1 MQFPL
6 QKVGDGGSFQQA
18 GFSYTNYEKLT
29 GREAMGKLQGADM
42 VTILINL
49 FIKNKE
55 DVKDP
60 KVRQQYGMICGTVGI
75 VLNVLLFLGK
85 FLAGAVSHSISIT
98 ADAFNNLSD
107 AGSSCVT
114 LVGFK
119 MAGAKPDVGHP
130 FGHGRIEYIAG
141 LIVSGAILLMAVE
154 LVRTSVEKALHP
166 EPVEF
171 KALTAVVL
179 LVSILVKVY
188 MAYYNYRIGKKLG
201 SAAMRATATDS
212 LSDTCATTVV
222 LLSAIVGEVF
232 GIQIDGFCGIL
243 VGLFIF
249 YAGVSAAKETLDP
262 LLGQAPEETLVLQI
276 EEIVLSHQEVRGI
289 HDLLVHDYGPGR
301 LMISLHAEV
310 PAEGDILELHDVID
324 NIEVELRRKLNCDA
338 VIHMDPVVTED
349 KHILYLKQKVGEI
362 IQGIDPVISMHDFRV
377 VAGPTHTN
385 LIFDIVVPYEYRL
398 SDEALVG
405 QIQGRV
411 AKDLGEGHFVVIQV
425 DKAYCK

>member
-1 MQFPL
+1 M
-6 QKVGDGGSFQQA
+6 
-18 GFSYTNYEKLT
+18 
-29 GREAMGKLQGADM
+29 GRLQGADM

-49 FIKNKE
+49 LIQNKE
-55 DVKDP
+55 DVKNP
-60 KVRQQYGMICGTVGI
+60 KVRQQYGMICGLVGI
-75 VLNVLLFLGK
+75 ALNILLFVGK
-85 FLAGAVSHSISIT
+85 FAAGAISHSISIT

-154 LVRTSVEKALHP
+154 LVRTSIDKVLHP
-166 EPVEF
+166 QPVEF

-179 LVSILVKVY
+179 LASILVKIY
-188 MAYYNYRIGKKLG
+188 MAYYNYRIGKKLS

-212 LSDTCATTVV
+212 LGDTCATTVV
-222 LLSAIVGEVF
+222 LVSAIIGEAF
-232 GIQIDGFCGIL
+232 HIQIDGYCGIL

-262 LLGQAPEETLVLQI
+262 LLGQAPEETLVRQI
-276 EEIVLSHQEVRGI
+276 EEIVLSHEEICGI

-324 NIEVELRRKLNCDA
+324 NTEVELRRKLNCDA

-349 KHILYLKQKVGEI
+349 KHILYLKENIEEI
-362 IQGIDPVISMHDFRV
+362 IKKIDPVISMHDFRV

-385 LIFDIVVPYEYRL
+385 LIFDIVVPYDYRI
-398 SDEALVG
+398 SDEGLVG
-405 QIQGRV
+405 QIQECA
-411 AKDLGEGHFVVIQV
+411 AKKLGEGHFVVVQV

>member
-1 MQFPL
+1 
-6 QKVGDGGSFQQA
+6 
-18 GFSYTNYEKLT
+18 
-29 GREAMGKLQGADM
+29 M

-49 FIKNKE
+49 LIQNKE
-55 DVKDP
+55 DVKNP
-60 KVRQQYGMICGTVGI
+60 KVRQQYGMICGLVGI
-75 VLNVLLFLGK
+75 ALNILLFVGK
-85 FLAGAVSHSISIT
+85 FAAGAISHSISIT

-154 LVRTSVEKALHP
+154 LVRTSIDKVLHP
-166 EPVEF
+166 QPVEF

-179 LVSILVKVY
+179 LASILVKIY
-188 MAYYNYRIGKKLG
+188 MAYYNSRIGKKLS

-212 LSDTCATTVV
+212 LGDTCATTVV
-222 LLSAIVGEVF
+222 LVSAIIGEAF
-232 GIQIDGFCGIL
+232 HIQIDGYCGIL

-262 LLGQAPEETLVLQI
+262 LLGQAPEETLVRQI
-276 EEIVLSHQEVRGI
+276 EEIVLSHEEICGI

-324 NIEVELRRKLNCDA
+324 NTEVELRRKLNCDA

-349 KHILYLKQKVGEI
+349 KHILYLKENIEEI
-362 IQGIDPVISMHDFRV
+362 IKKIDPVISMHDFRV

-385 LIFDIVVPYEYRL
+385 LIFDIVVPYDYRI
-398 SDEALVG
+398 SDEGLVG
-405 QIQGRV
+405 QIQECA
-411 AKDLGEGHFVVIQV
+411 AKKLGEGHFVVVQV

>member
-1 MQFPL
+1 
-6 QKVGDGGSFQQA
+6 
-18 GFSYTNYEKLT
+18 
-29 GREAMGKLQGADM
+29 MGKLQGADM

-49 FIKNKE
+49 LIQNKE
-55 DVKDP
+55 DVKNP
-60 KVRQQYGMICGTVGI
+60 KVRQQYGMICGLVGI
-75 VLNVLLFLGK
+75 ALNILLFVGK
-85 FLAGAVSHSISIT
+85 FLAGAISHSISIT

-154 LVRTSVEKALHP
+154 LVRTSIDKVLHP
-166 EPVEF
+166 QPVEF

-222 LLSAIVGEVF
+222 LASAIIGDAF
-232 GIQIDGFCGIL
+232 HIQIDGYCGIL

-262 LLGQAPEETLVLQI
+262 LLGQAPEETLVRQI
-276 EEIVLSHQEVRGI
+276 EEIVLSHEEICGI

-324 NIEVELRRKLNCDA
+324 NTEVELRRKLNCDA

-349 KHILYLKQKVGEI
+349 KHILYLKENIEEI
-362 IQGIDPVISMHDFRV
+362 IKKIDPVISMHDFRV

-385 LIFDIVVPYEYRL
+385 LIFDIVVPYDYRI
-398 SDEALVG
+398 SDEGLVG
-405 QIQGRV
+405 QIQECA
-411 AKDLGEGHFVVIQV
+411 AKKLGEGHFVVVQV

>member
-1 MQFPL
+1 
-6 QKVGDGGSFQQA
+6 
-18 GFSYTNYEKLT
+18 
-29 GREAMGKLQGADM
+29 M

>member
-1 MQFPL
+1 
-6 QKVGDGGSFQQA
+6 
-18 GFSYTNYEKLT
+18 
-29 GREAMGKLQGADM
+29 MGKLQGADM

-49 FIKNKE
+49 LIQNKE
-55 DVKDP
+55 DVKNP
-60 KVRQQYGMICGTVGI
+60 KVRQQYGMICGLVGI
-75 VLNVLLFLGK
+75 ALNILLFVGK
-85 FLAGAVSHSISIT
+85 FLAGAISRSISIT

-154 LVRTSVEKALHP
+154 LVRTSIDKVLHP
-166 EPVEF
+166 QPVEF

-222 LLSAIVGEVF
+222 LASAIIGEAF
-232 GIQIDGFCGIL
+232 HIQIDGYCGIL

-262 LLGQAPEETLVLQI
+262 LLGQAPEETLVRQI
-276 EEIVLSHQEVRGI
+276 EEIVLSHEEICGI

-324 NIEVELRRKLNCDA
+324 NTEVELRRKLNCDA

-349 KHILYLKQKVGEI
+349 KHILYLKENIEEI
-362 IQGIDPVISMHDFRV
+362 IKKIDPVISMHDFRV

-385 LIFDIVVPYEYRL
+385 LIFDIVVPYDYRI
-398 SDEALVG
+398 SDEGLVG
-405 QIQGRV
+405 QIQECA
-411 AKDLGEGHFVVIQV
+411 AKKLGEGHFVVVQV

>member
-1 MQFPL
+1 
-6 QKVGDGGSFQQA
+6 
-18 GFSYTNYEKLT
+18 
-29 GREAMGKLQGADM
+29 M

-49 FIKNKE
+49 LIQNKE
-55 DVKDP
+55 DVKNP
-60 KVRQQYGMICGTVGI
+60 KVRQQYGMICGLVGI
-75 VLNVLLFLGK
+75 ALNILLFVGK
-85 FLAGAVSHSISIT
+85 FLAGAISRSISIT

-154 LVRTSVEKALHP
+154 LVRTSIDKVLHP
-166 EPVEF
+166 QPVEF

-222 LLSAIVGEVF
+222 LASAIIGEAF
-232 GIQIDGFCGIL
+232 HIQIDGYCGIL

-262 LLGQAPEETLVLQI
+262 LLGQAPEETLVRQI
-276 EEIVLSHQEVRGI
+276 EEIVLSHEEICGI

-324 NIEVELRRKLNCDA
+324 NTEVELRRKLNCDA

-349 KHILYLKQKVGEI
+349 KHILYLKENIEEI
-362 IQGIDPVISMHDFRV
+362 IKKIDPVISMHDFRV

-385 LIFDIVVPYEYRL
+385 LIFDIVVPYDYRI
-398 SDEALVG
+398 SDEGLVG
-405 QIQGRV
+405 QIQECA
-411 AKDLGEGHFVVIQV
+411 AKKLGEGHFVVVQV

>member
-1 MQFPL
+1 
-6 QKVGDGGSFQQA
+6 
-18 GFSYTNYEKLT
+18 
-29 GREAMGKLQGADM
+29 M

-49 FIKNKE
+49 LIQNKE
-55 DVKDP
+55 DVKNP
-60 KVRQQYGMICGTVGI
+60 KVRQQYGMICGLVGI
-75 VLNVLLFLGK
+75 ALNILLFVGK
-85 FLAGAVSHSISIT
+85 FAAGAISHSISIT

-154 LVRTSVEKALHP
+154 LVRTSIDKVLHP
-166 EPVEF
+166 QPVEF

-179 LVSILVKVY
+179 LASILVKIY

-222 LLSAIVGEVF
+222 LASAIIGEAF
-232 GIQIDGFCGIL
+232 HIQIDGYCGIL

-262 LLGQAPEETLVLQI
+262 LLGQAPEETLVRQI
-276 EEIVLSHQEVRGI
+276 EEIVLSHEEICGI
-289 HDLLVHDYGPGR
+289 HDLMVHDYGPGR

-324 NIEVELRRKLNCDA
+324 NTEVELRRKLNCDA

-349 KHILYLKQKVGEI
+349 KHILYLKENIEEI
-362 IQGIDPVISMHDFRV
+362 IKKIDPVISMHDFRV

-385 LIFDIVVPYEYRL
+385 LIFDIVVPYDYRI
-398 SDEALVG
+398 SDEGLVG
-405 QIQGRV
+405 QIQECA
-411 AKDLGEGHFVVIQV
+411 AKKLGEGHFVVVQV